1 MTIVEDSNSVCSDKD
16 EELEVKD
23 KEPNGINDDD
33 DEDDDEDN
41 KDVNDEDDD
50 EDEDD
55 EDDEDE
61 DEDEDD
67 DEEFDPSVIQFELF
81 KNFLMDDEGVN
92 VATHLGG
99 IAKELRTLNK
109 ILLKKNK

>member
-1 MTIVEDSNSVCSDKD
+1 MSIVEE

-23 KEPNGINDDD
+23 KVPEEGINDDD
-33 DEDDDEDN
+33 DDDDDDDEEENKGTNEDEDDDD
-41 KDVNDEDDD
+41 DDD

-55 EDDEDE
+55 DDDEE
-61 DEDEDD
+61 EDD
-67 DEEFDPSVIQFELF
+67 DEEFDPTVIQYELC
-81 KNFLMDDEGVN
+81 KNFFMDEEGVN
-92 VATHLGG
+92 IATHLGG

>member
-1 MTIVEDSNSVCSDKD
+1 MSIVEE

-23 KEPNGINDDD
+23 KVPEEGINDDD
-33 DEDDDEDN
+33 DDDDDDEEENKGTNEDEDDDD
-41 KDVNDEDDD
+41 DDD

-55 EDDEDE
+55 DDDEE
-61 DEDEDD
+61 EDD
-67 DEEFDPSVIQFELF
+67 DEEFDPTVIQYELC
-81 KNFLMDDEGVN
+81 KNFFMDEEGVN
-92 VATHLGG
+92 IATHLGG

>member
-1 MTIVEDSNSVCSDKD
+1 MSIVEE

-23 KEPNGINDDD
+23 KVPEEGINDDD
-33 DEDDDEDN
+33 DDDDDDEEEN
-41 KDVNDEDDD
+41 KGTNED

-55 EDDEDE
+55 EDDDDE
-61 DEDEDD
+61 DEDDDDDEEEDD
-67 DEEFDPSVIQFELF
+67 DEEFDPTVIQYELC
-81 KNFLMDDEGVN
+81 KNFFMDEEGVN
-92 VATHLGG
+92 IATHLGG

>member
-1 MTIVEDSNSVCSDKD
+1 MAKEEEVNSVCSEDTKE

-23 KEPNGINDDD
+23 VPDGCKDENDDDDD
-33 DEDDDEDN
+33 DEDEEEDEE
-41 KDVNDEDDD
+41 DE
-50 EDEDD
+50 EDD
-55 EDDEDE
+55 ED

-67 DEEFDPSVIQFELF
+67 DEEFDPTIIQYELF
-81 KNFLMDDEGVN
+81 KNFLTDEDGNN
-92 VATHLGG
+92 VASHLGS

>member
-23 KEPNGINDDD
+23 KVPDEDEVNDD
-33 DEDDDEDN
+33 EE
-41 KDVNDEDDD
+41 ED

-55 EDDEDE
+55 EEDDEDDEEDDEDE
-61 DEDEDD
+61 DEEENDD
-67 DEEFDPSVIQFELF
+67 DEFDPTVIQYELC
-81 KNFLMDDEGVN
+81 KNFFMDEEGVN
-92 VATHLGG
+92 VSTHLGA